1 MFSNSVLSI
10 ILSKITT
17 LGNCFTKFS
26 KSFPTTN
33 KSAAPSA
40 ASDNEECVTLTPDT
54 PIFCR
59 VFQRSIRTNIHDPSP
74 EPQQHIIDLIIIN
87 TS

>member
-1 MFSNSVLSI
+1 M

-17 LGNCFTKFS
+17 LGNCFTNFLS
-26 KSFPTTN
+26 LFLQQIN
-33 KSAAPSA
+33 LLHPSA

-59 VFQRSIRTNIHDPSP
+59 VFQRSYETNILDPSP
-74 EPQQHIIDLIIIN
+74 EPQQH
-87 TS
+87 T